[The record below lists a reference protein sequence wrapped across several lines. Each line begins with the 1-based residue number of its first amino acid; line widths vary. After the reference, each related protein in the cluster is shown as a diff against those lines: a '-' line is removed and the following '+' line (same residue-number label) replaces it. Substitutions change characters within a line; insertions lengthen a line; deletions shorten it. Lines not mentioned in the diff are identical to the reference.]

1 MRCVCDVEVLHGY
14 CPSQPNSIKCCP
26 KSTEGPDDGDNDEND
41 NCDDDVDDEGE
52 DCSQITCKKGG
63 QLYG

>member
-1 MRCVCDVEVLHGY
+1 MCDVEVLHGY

-26 KSTEGPDDGDNDEND
+26 KSTEGPDDDDP
-41 NCDDDVDDEGE
+41 CDDDVDDEGG